1 MGTQLTKGTIMS
13 IESSLRKLEKAA
25 GLSGKMTKGNAVHEQ
40 SIAIIGMACRFPGAP
55 DLDSFWRLLE
65 AGGNAV
71 TEGVPGSGT
80 GRIGTLFPEGA
91 VISDGCRYGAF
102 VDDIDQFDE
111 SFFRI
116 SPVEAQLLDPQQRM
130 TLETSWQA
138 LEDAG
143 IDPDSLKGSRTGVY
157 TGISNDEY
165 RMLVLESTRPADAAS
180 CLYALSGTNLN
191 GTCGRVAFVLGLM
204 GPVKAVDAACASSL
218 VSIHDAVSDLQH
230 GKADLALAGGV
241 QALLNPRIYELR
253 ADSMM
258 LSPDGQCKT
267 FDASA
272 NGYVRGE
279 GCGVVVLKRLSEA
292 EADGDRIWGVIRGS
306 AINHGGAST
315 GLTVPHT
322 PALIRVIEDALDQA
336 GVSPSDVEYLEAH
349 GTGTTVGD
357 PIEIDAVSEVYC
369 RGRDDDHPLLTGSV
383 KTNLGHLESA
393 AGVAGL
399 IKAALVVKHGVI
411 PKHLHFHDPN
421 PGIDWE
427 RLPIKVTSEM
437 TDWPRTDGRTR
448 MAGVNSFGISGTN
461 AHIVVEE
468 YRVPD
473 EARDGGR
480 DAAGSPI
487 AVAASM
493 PESMAD
499 ATLPSDDLEPRRAR
513 LLPLSGKSESA
524 LRELAGRYL
533 SWVDQRTGQA
543 GTAGQTGQTGPA
555 AASHTGD
562 GNVDGEAALEGLL
575 SDMAWTSGVGRS
587 HFDHRA
593 GMVFHDIGTLQERLT
608 ELAEAGPIE
617 HALKPAKVAFVYTGQ
632 GSQWVGMGQ
641 ALYEQEPVARAVLDR
656 CEAVFREVRGTSL
669 LDVMFGRNEAEG
681 PLNDTA
687 WEQPALFALECAL
700 TALWSS
706 VGVQPAVVMG
716 HSVGELAAAHA
727 AGVFSLEDGMRFAA
741 TRGTL
746 LSGTDEG
753 AMAAVFA
760 PAERVAAELEG
771 LNGTSD
777 SAGAAG
783 AGEAAGDTEAAG
795 GNEASGGIGCNISAD
810 NGSHQVVSGTVTGIE
825 AVMRHFEAAGI
836 RARRLNT
843 TRAFHSALVE
853 PALDA
858 LEASL
863 DGVAIDTPSIPVVSN
878 LTGQEVASDHLFDGA
893 YWKQHAREPVAFAR
907 SVGTLAA
914 LGVDLV
920 VEIGP
925 HAILAPMTVSA
936 WPDSPQTPAPAIV
949 PSLSR
954 PSSDTPETE
963 KGSLLPAVAS
973 VYEAGQPIRFEGL
986 FAGESRRRISL
997 PGYPFQRQR
1006 HWVETSRQ
1014 HRSTAGHPLLG
1025 ERRESARGEIT
1036 FETEIFPADP
1046 SWLNDH
1052 RVFNRVLAP
1061 GALYGSMASAVS
1073 MLEQSGPITLEDMQL
1088 HNAMVFEDVEGAEN
1102 GRRVQ
1107 VVLDA
1112 AESGSSRGMQ
1122 IYSKGNEGIW
1132 TVHVEGRLAQGV
1144 PDQEAG
1150 KKVDLESL
1158 KDGFS
1163 PVDVAGYYRQ
1173 RASTGVDLGPGF
1185 RTLGNAWSRPGE
1197 AVAEVALPEAHG
1209 RDGLDVHPLVLDGCF
1224 QVMGVARNVAETE
1237 GGSTYL
1243 PFGWERMW
1251 LAGPLPDRAVCHV
1264 LLGDSS
1270 RDAEADPDETP
1281 EVLSGEMRI
1290 YDPDGVLIGRLSG
1303 YTVKRATRSALLAA
1317 VEGVNDLLYEVVW
1330 RERPLAPGIEA
1341 ADFFPSPSKVA
1352 DNAQSFTGYLTDA
1365 GVDPENRNALLADL
1379 ERWSRSR
1386 ALASLEELGWQREKG
1401 AVVDPEELRQA
1412 LGVLPEHTR
1421 LFRRLFEMLARSGVM
1436 EERDDGFRVAVG
1448 PEDPLPE
1455 HMPADLEAFAGWM
1468 KERYDQGQIEIGLFL
1483 RSGLALAEVLRGKE
1497 DPLTLLF
1504 SSGEPTA
1511 GDLYLKAPVAR
1522 AANRMLTEAV
1532 QALVSTLPDGRRLR
1546 VIEVGAGTGSATASV
1561 LPELPEGRFVYTY
1574 TDISAGFFSEAEAR
1588 FGDAGGAID
1597 YRPLDIEKDPIE
1609 QGFEPHGYDLLIASN
1624 VLHATR
1630 FLQETLGHCRDL
1642 LAPSGHLIALENLSG
1657 LGWMDLTFGQL
1668 DGWWRFA
1675 DDFRPHHALAGPDVW
1690 KRALGDAGF
1699 AEAEVLG
1706 PDGADGQGESGG
1718 PGGPDTSNASTI
1730 LDKGVI
1736 VAQGPAKV
1744 SEPAGAW
1751 ILTEDR
1757 AGRAAELASALAARN
1772 QTVCL
1777 VRDGDSPDGPTAAT
1791 GPGIIRT
1798 TAECG
1803 QRDSWRTLIESL
1815 PRDMPFSGVVHLAGL
1830 DGPGAQ
1836 AATEDLAVEVQRTG
1850 ASALALVQGL
1860 IDTDST
1866 PDRGVWF
1873 ITRGS
1878 QVLERELGGE
1888 LAGAALWGFGKGV
1901 AREAPHLQPR
1911 MLDLD
1916 PAELAPEP
1924 DLVNELLYPDDENH
1938 IVYRREGR
1946 MVARLV
1952 RMGEGT
1958 DRLDFPEEPE
1968 WVLAPDPAGVFD
1980 QPCVQPLPPRPLEPR
1995 EVRVAV
2001 EAAGL
2006 NFWDVFRSLGFIE
2019 EGLLGREMC
2028 GVIAEVGDE
2037 VSSVS
2042 VGDHVVGLGF
2052 GAFAPLMITHGD
2064 LVAPAPEG
2072 FSVSGLATVPSAF
2085 VSAALSFEY
2094 SGLEAGEKV
2103 LVHAG
2108 AGGVGLAAI
2117 QLVQA
2122 AGAEVHATASAPK
2135 QAYLRSLGV
2144 EHIYDSRTTGFG
2156 QEILEATDGE
2166 GVDVV
2171 LNSLTGEGFIDA
2183 SLSCLKPDGRF
2194 VEMARRDILTE
2205 DEMAALRPDVAYD
2218 ILELDVLK
2226 KTDPAWVG
2234 RVLRGIMERLVSGE
2248 LKPIIHSR
2256 WPLAEAG
2263 AALSFMRSARHLGK
2277 IVVTPPPLVTGRLKK
2292 DRTYLVT
2299 GGLGG
2304 IGCAVAGWLAD
2315 RGAGTI
2321 VLNGRR
2327 QPDSEAEEAIREL
2340 REQGVEVQ
2348 VELADVTD
2356 LDAVDAMLE
2365 RMDRELPPL
2374 GGVIHSVG
2382 VLSDGAL
2389 GNQRWENFETVLW
2402 PKILGAWHL
2411 HRATRDRDLDLFV
2424 LFSSRVGVMGN
2435 PGQANHAMANAFLDQ
2450 LAGHRRAL
2458 GLPGQ
2463 AIAWG
2468 AWSEIGEAAEQK
2480 DRIESQRAALGGR
2493 WFTPQQGLRAL
2504 DRLVRQD
2511 GTHSVVMAMD
2521 WSVFEEA
2528 AESRPPL
2535 LEDLLTAAQE
2545 AAEEAPESSSD
2556 DVLTRLRNTPS
2567 AEREN
2572 VLVSFLQGEV
2582 QSVLRLSS
2590 TPAPTV
2596 GFFDLGMDSLM
2607 AVELRNR
2614 LNRALSGSYTAPNT
2628 LVFDYPDISSLATH
2642 LIDEIGDVEMES
2654 GGPDTSGGGS
2664 GDSGGAG
2671 SEATASEATT
2681 GSGRFAIATPEAPT
2695 GPASAA
2701 SDGSEA
2707 PTGPASGAVPRTE
2720 NEGIAII
2727 GMACRFPGAPD
2738 LNAFWSMLEA
2748 GTDAVKDV
2756 RPDSGPA
2763 NIPSDGPDQDGSDQD
2778 GSGQDGSDPGG
2789 EGWRRA
2795 GFIEGIDRFDA
2806 RFFRVSPLEARTMDP
2821 QQRLLL
2827 EASWHAIDDAG
2838 INPDSLRGSRT
2849 GVYTGIASSEY
2860 RDLMQSRGD
2869 GVNYLGTARSL
2880 AVSRIS
2886 FLLGLEGPSVPL
2898 ELNCAS
2904 ALFAVHQAV
2913 ASLRLGEVDLALA
2926 GGVNTVL
2933 SPDITSEMAYLGMLS
2948 NQGRCYAFDARAD
2961 GFVRGEGCG
2970 VVVLKR
2976 LSEAQADGDR
2986 IWGVIRGSA
2995 TNQNGA
3001 TAGPTVPNGPAQERV
3016 IEDALAQTDIDPAD
3030 VDYLEAH
3037 GAGSALGDPIE
3048 VQAAA
3053 AVYGRG
3059 RAPDRP
3065 LLVGSVKTNI
3075 GHLESAAG
3083 LAGLIKVVMA
3093 IRHKRIPKQLH
3104 FEKPN
3109 PNVEWDRLPVRVASE
3124 AVDWPVHPDRPHRA
3138 AVSAFGISGANAHV
3152 VVEGYGTLGDGRQ
3165 SAEPEIEAAGARQTV
3180 EVKLPPGVP
3189 EPQRDGVRS
3198 VARANRIL
3206 PLSGKNPAALRE
3218 LAESYLSWLDRMLGA
3233 SSNAESEEEI
3243 LADLAWTASM
3253 GRSHFNCRNGVV
3265 FHDAETLREGLA
3277 ELASNEA
3284 RSDAGE
3290 SNWINVAGAAPKVAF
3305 VYDGWDDGWRAAGKR
3320 LYDSEPVV
3328 RGVLDHCEALFRRE
3342 AEASL
3347 LDPLFD
3353 GEGTEHRIDDPAWT
3367 DPAAFALQCAV
3378 TALWSSLDVRPSA
3391 VCGRKAGEI
3400 AAAQAAGAFTLD
3412 EGLRIAL
3419 ARGEIARTMDG
3430 NRSAPVSAEAAIT
3443 RLDGISVSTP
3453 SLTIVSSATG
3463 NRVGSAEIANL
3474 DRWISRTV
3482 EGGGPGDSQ
3491 GEGPGQGSGEKSSR
3505 ESTASARSLADL
3517 AVDTLLEI
3525 GPVPGFATSLTE
3537 TWPEK
3542 SEDEAAR
3549 VPTVF
3554 GSLTH
3559 AADEV
3564 HGEEGDGFLRAVKT
3578 AYDMGLPVSPGG
3590 LFAGESRRRR
3600 ALPGYPFQRMS
3611 FWIR

>member
-1 MGTQLTKGTIMS
+1 MF
-13 IESSLRKLEKAA
+13 
-25 GLSGKMTKGNAVHEQ
+25 EQ

-71 TEGVPGSGT
+71 TEGVPGSGI

-165 RMLVLESTRPADAAS
+165 RMLVLESTRPTDAAS

-279 GCGVVVLKRLSEA
+279 GCGVVVLKRLSDA

-322 PALIRVIEDALDQA
+322 PALIRVIEDALSQA
-336 GVSPSDVEYLEAH
+336 GISPSDVDYLEAH

-357 PIEIDAVSEVYC
+357 PIEIDAVSEVYG
-369 RGRDDDHPLLTGSV
+369 RGREVDRPLLTGSV
-383 KTNLGHLESA
+383 KTNVGHLESA

-399 IKAALVVKHGVI
+399 IKAALVVQKGII
-411 PKHLHFHDPN
+411 PKHLHFNDPN

-427 RLPIKVTSEM
+427 HVPLKVTSEM
-437 TDWPRTDGRTR
+437 TDWPRQYGRPR

-461 AHIVVEE
+461 AHILVEE
-468 YRVPD
+468 YRGPDDVGEGELEVIGSTRPVAVSVPESLD
-473 EARDGGR
+473 
-480 DAAGSPI
+480 SI
-487 AVAASM
+487 AVPAEELVS
-493 PESMAD
+493 
-499 ATLPSDDLEPRRAR
+499 RKAR
-513 LLPLSGKSESA
+513 LLPLSGKTEDA

-533 SWVDQRTGQA
+533 SWLDQRTGQA
-543 GTAGQTGQTGPA
+543 AESP
-555 AASHTGD
+555 SGD
-562 GNVDGEAALEGLL
+562 VDLEGLL

-593 GMVFHDIGTLQERLT
+593 GIVFHEIGSLRERLA
-608 ELAEAGPIE
+608 ELAEAGDVE
-617 HALKPAKVAFVYTGQ
+617 HSLKPGKVAFIYTGQ
-632 GSQWVGMGQ
+632 GSQWVGMGK

-656 CEAVFREVRGTSL
+656 CEAVFREERGTSL
-669 LDVMFGRNEAEG
+669 LDVMFGRNDAEG

-706 VGVQPAVVMG
+706 VGVRPGVVMG

-741 TRGTL
+741 TRGIQ
-746 LSGTDEG
+746 LSGTEEG

-760 PAERVAAELEG
+760 PADRVASELEA
-771 LNGTSD
+771 LNGTS
-777 SAGAAG
+777 
-783 AGEAAGDTEAAG
+783 G
-795 GNEASGGIGCNISAD
+795 GNGASGGIGCNVSAD
-810 NGSHQVVSGTVTGIE
+810 NGSHQVVSGPVPGIE
-825 AVMRHFEAAGI
+825 AVMKHFESAGI
-836 RARRLNT
+836 RVRRLNT
-843 TRAFHSALVE
+843 TRAFHSVLVE

-863 DGVAIDTPSIPVVSN
+863 DGVSVNSPSIAVVSN
-878 LTGQEVASDHLFDGA
+878 LTGQIVEPDHLFDGV
-893 YWKQHAREPVAFAR
+893 YWRRHAREPVAFAR
-907 SVGTLAA
+907 SVDTLAK
-914 LGVDLV
+914 LGVDMV

-925 HAILAPMTVSA
+925 HAILTPMTVSA
-936 WPDSPQTPAPAIV
+936 WPESPQTPAPAII

-954 PSSDTPETE
+954 PSGDSPKPEE
-963 KGSLLPAVAS
+963 GSLLSAVAAA
-973 VYEAGQPIRFEGL
+973 YEAGLPIRFAGL

-1014 HRSTAGHPLLG
+1014 HRGSAGHPLLG

-1036 FETEIFPADP
+1036 FETEIFPTDP
-1046 SWLNDH
+1046 VWLDDH
-1052 RVFNRVLAP
+1052 RVFNRVVAP
-1061 GALYGSMASAVS
+1061 GALYGSMACAVS
-1073 MLEQSGPITLEDMQL
+1073 MLEGSGPMVLEDVQL
-1088 HNAMVFEDVEGAEN
+1088 HNAMVFEEEEAGEN
-1102 GRRVQ
+1102 GRRIQ

-1112 AESGSSRGMQ
+1112 AEPASSRGIQ
-1122 IYSKGNEGIW
+1122 IYSKGNEGDW
-1132 TVHVEGRLAQGV
+1132 TVHVEGRLASGA
-1144 PDQEAG
+1144 PDPEAG
-1150 KKVDLESL
+1150 QAGQRIDLESL
-1158 KDGFS
+1158 KAGLS

-1173 RASTGVDLGPGF
+1173 RASTGVDLGPNF

-1197 AVAEVALPEAHG
+1197 AVGEVSLPESQA

-1224 QVMGVARNVAETE
+1224 QVMGVARNVTGTE
-1237 GGSTYL
+1237 GGATYL

-1251 LAGPLPDRAVCHV
+1251 LAGRLPDRVVCHV
-1264 LLGDSS
+1264 ALSESS
-1270 RDAEADPDETP
+1270 RDAEANPEETP

-1290 YDPDGVLIGRLSG
+1290 FDPDGALIGRLSG
-1303 YTVKRATRSALLAA
+1303 YTVKRATQSALLAA
-1317 VEGVNDLLYEVVW
+1317 VEGVGDLLYEVVW
-1330 RERPLAPGIEA
+1330 RERELPQGIEA
-1341 ADFFPSPSKVA
+1341 ADFFPNPSEIA
-1352 DNAQSFTGYLTDA
+1352 DNAQLFTGYLTDA
-1365 GVDPENRNALLADL
+1365 EVDPENRSALLADL

-1386 ALASLEELGWQREKG
+1386 ALATLEELGWQREKG
-1401 AVVDPEELRQA
+1401 AVVDPEDLRQE
-1412 LGVLPEHTR
+1412 LDVLPEHTR

-1436 EERDDGFRVAVG
+1436 EERDDGFLVVVG

-1455 HMPADLEAFAGWM
+1455 HMPADLEAFADWM
-1468 KERYDQGQIEIGLFL
+1468 RGKYDQGQIEIGLFR
-1483 RSGLALAEVLRGKE
+1483 RSGLALAEVLRGRE

-1522 AANRMLTEAV
+1522 AANKMLSEAV
-1532 QALVSTLPDGRRLR
+1532 QALVSALPEGRRLR

-1561 LPELPEGRFVYTY
+1561 LPELPDGRFVYTY

-1588 FGDAGGAID
+1588 FGDGDGSID
-1597 YRPLDIEKDPIE
+1597 YRPLDIEKDPIG
-1609 QGFEPHGYDLLIASN
+1609 QGFEPYGYDLLIASN

-1630 FLQETLGHCRDL
+1630 YLQETLGHCAQL

-1675 DDFRPHHALAGPDVW
+1675 DDYRPHHALAGPEVW
-1690 KRALGDAGF
+1690 RKALGDAGF
-1699 AEAEVLG
+1699 SAAEVLG
-1706 PDGADGQGESGG
+1706 P
-1718 PGGPDTSNASTI
+1718 GGPDEPEVSRT

-1744 SEPAGAW
+1744 SEAAGAW

-1757 AGRAAELASALAARN
+1757 GGRAEELASGLAARN
-1772 QTVCL
+1772 QVVYL
-1777 VRDGDSPDGPTAAT
+1777 ARDGDSSDGPSAAS

-1798 TAECG
+1798 AVEYDN
-1803 QRDSWRTLIESL
+1803 RESWRSLIEGL
-1815 PRDMPFSGVVHLAGL
+1815 PRDVPFSGVVHLAGL
-1830 DGPGAQ
+1830 DGHGARSTTDEM
-1836 AATEDLAVEVQRTG
+1836 AEDVKRAGV
-1850 ASALALVQGL
+1850 SALSIVQGL
-1860 IDTDST
+1860 IDADSI
-1866 PDRGVWF
+1866 PERGVWL

-1878 QVLERELGGE
+1878 QVLERETGGE
-1888 LAGAALWGFGKGV
+1888 PVGAALWGFGKGV

-1916 PAELAPEP
+1916 PAELAPAP

-1938 IVYRREGR
+1938 IVHRRER
-1946 MVARLV
+1946 RLVARLV
-1952 RMGEGT
+1952 RLGDGT
-1958 DRLDFPEEPE
+1958 DRLDFPEEPD
-1968 WVLAPDPAGVFD
+1968 WVLAPDTAGVFD
-1980 QPCVQPLPPRPLEPR
+1980 KPHVQPLPPRPLEPW

-2028 GVIAEVGDE
+2028 GFIAEVGSE

-2042 VGDHVVGLGF
+2042 AGDHVVGLGF
-2052 GAFAPLMITHGD
+2052 GAFAPLMITHAD

-2094 SGLEAGEKV
+2094 SGLAAGEKV
-2103 LVHAG
+2103 LIHAG

-2144 EHIYDSRTTGFG
+2144 EHVYDSRTTAFG
-2156 QEILEATDGE
+2156 QDILAATDGE

-2171 LNSLTGEGFIDA
+2171 LNSLTGEGFIEA

-2194 VEMARRDILTE
+2194 VEMARRDILSE

-2234 RVLRGIMERLVSGE
+2234 RVLRKIMERLAAGE

-2277 IVVTPPPLVTGRLKK
+2277 IVVTPPPLVTGRLKQ

-2327 QPDSEAEEAIREL
+2327 SPDAEAEESIEAL
-2340 REQGVEVQ
+2340 RNRGVAVE

-2365 RMDRELPPL
+2365 RMDAGLPPL

-2389 GNQRWENFETVLW
+2389 GNQSWEKFETVLW

-2411 HRATRDRDLDLFV
+2411 HRATLDRDLDLFV

-2435 PGQANHAMANAFLDQ
+2435 PGQANHATANAFLDQ

-2511 GTHSVVMAMD
+2511 GTHAVVMAMD
-2521 WSVFEEA
+2521 WTVFEEA

-2545 AAEEAPESSSD
+2545 AAEEAPDSSD
-2556 DVLTRLRNTPS
+2556 DVLTRLRSTPS

-2572 VLVSFLQGEV
+2572 LLVSFLQQEV
-2582 QSVLRLSS
+2582 QSVLRLPSA
-2590 TPAPTV
+2590 PAPSV

-2614 LNRALSGSYTAPNT
+2614 LNRALAGSYTAPNT
-2628 LVFDYPDISSLATH
+2628 LVFDYPDINSLAAH
-2642 LIDEIGDVEMES
+2642 LVDEIGDAEV
-2654 GGPDTSGGGS
+2654 
-2664 GDSGGAG
+2664 DSGGLESSG
-2671 SEATASEATT
+2671 GERETESPETPSGT
-2681 GSGRFAIATPEAPT
+2681 GRFAIASPEAPA
-2695 GPASAA
+2695 GQERAASAA
-2701 SDGSEA
+2701 PAAPIEPGSEA
-2707 PTGPASGAVPRTE
+2707 APRSD

-2738 LNAFWSMLEA
+2738 LDAFWSMLEK
-2748 GTDAVKDV
+2748 GTDAVTDA
-2756 RPDSGPA
+2756 RPDAGPA
-2763 NIPSDGPDQDGSDQD
+2763 NGSSN
-2778 GSGQDGSDPGG
+2778 GSEQGGEGADPEGEGADLSGEGADPGGEGADLSG

-2795 GFIEGIDRFDA
+2795 GFIAGIDRFDA
-2806 RFFRVSPLEARTMDP
+2806 RFFRVSPLEARSMDP

-2827 EASWHAIDDAG
+2827 ETSWHALDDAG
-2838 INPDSLRGSRT
+2838 INPDRLRGSRT
-2849 GVYTGIASSEY
+2849 GVYTGISSSEY
-2860 RDLMQSRGD
+2860 RDLMMSRGE

-2886 FLLGLEGPSVPL
+2886 FLLGLEGPSVPV

-2913 ASLRLGEVDLALA
+2913 ASLRLGEVDMALA

-2948 NQGRCYAFDARAD
+2948 NEGRCSAFDASAD

-2976 LSEAQADGDR
+2976 LSAAQADGDR
-2986 IWGVIRGSA
+2986 VWGVIRGSA
-2995 TNQNGA
+2995 VNQNGA

-3016 IEDALAQTDIDPAD
+3016 IEDALVQGGVDPAE

-3048 VQAAA
+3048 VQA
-3053 AVYGRG
+3053 GRRGIRQKPHAGSAPPG
-3059 RAPDRP
+3059 RIGEDQYRPPRIRRRPRRTDQGGHGDAP
-3065 LLVGSVKTNI
+3065 
-3075 GHLESAAG
+3075 SA
-3083 LAGLIKVVMA
+3083 
-3093 IRHKRIPKQLH
+3093 HP
-3104 FEKPN
+3104 
-3109 PNVEWDRLPVRVASE
+3109 E
-3124 AVDWPVHPDRPHRA
+3124 AT
-3138 AVSAFGISGANAHV
+3138 AF
-3152 VVEGYGTLGDGRQ
+3152 RK
-3165 SAEPEIEAAGARQTV
+3165 AEPERGLGSTSRAGDV
-3180 EVKLPPGVP
+3180 G
-3189 EPQRDGVRS
+3189 
-3198 VARANRIL
+3198 
-3206 PLSGKNPAALRE
+3206 SGGLASPFRPAA
-3218 LAESYLSWLDRMLGA
+3218 S
-3233 SSNAESEEEI
+3233 
-3243 LADLAWTASM
+3243 
-3253 GRSHFNCRNGVV
+3253 
-3265 FHDAETLREGLA
+3265 
-3277 ELASNEA
+3277 
-3284 RSDAGE
+3284 
-3290 SNWINVAGAAPKVAF
+3290 
-3305 VYDGWDDGWRAAGKR
+3305 
-3320 LYDSEPVV
+3320 
-3328 RGVLDHCEALFRRE
+3328 RG
-3342 AEASL
+3342 
-3347 LDPLFD
+3347 
-3353 GEGTEHRIDDPAWT
+3353 GQRI
-3367 DPAAFALQCAV
+3367 
-3378 TALWSSLDVRPSA
+3378 RH
-3391 VCGRKAGEI
+3391 I
-3400 AAAQAAGAFTLD
+3400 
-3412 EGLRIAL
+3412 
-3419 ARGEIARTMDG
+3419 RGERP
-3430 NRSAPVSAEAAIT
+3430 R
-3443 RLDGISVSTP
+3443 
-3453 SLTIVSSATG
+3453 
-3463 NRVGSAEIANL
+3463 
-3474 DRWISRTV
+3474 
-3482 EGGGPGDSQ
+3482 GG
-3491 GEGPGQGSGEKSSR
+3491 R
-3505 ESTASARSLADL
+3505 
-3517 AVDTLLEI
+3517 
-3525 GPVPGFATSLTE
+3525 
-3537 TWPEK
+3537 
-3542 SEDEAAR
+3542 
-3549 VPTVF
+3549 
-3554 GSLTH
+3554 
-3559 AADEV
+3559 
-3564 HGEEGDGFLRAVKT
+3564 
-3578 AYDMGLPVSPGG
+3578 GL
-3590 LFAGESRRRR
+3590 
-3600 ALPGYPFQRMS
+3600 
-3611 FWIR
+3611 